1 MKCRDFDS
9 PIGVL
14 RLTEENGAL
23 IGLDHAEKKEFA
35 EESSLLAEAEK
46 QISEYLAGTL
56 KEFSLPIELRG
67 TEFQKKV
74 WGALREIPYGE
85 TRSYG
90 WVAERIGK
98 PKAVRAVGG
107 ANHRNPVMIVVPC
120 HRCIGKDGSLIGFG
134 GGLPMKEALLD
145 LEQRHSVY
153 Q

>member
-46 QISEYLAGTL
+46 QISEYLAGTR